1 MKLAIK
7 ILVETLKPCII
18 LLHEI
23 IRDGEN
29 VIWGLSKFKIGWDLN
44 YTDVIARFVGN
55 ITRW

>member
-1 MKLAIK
+1 LAIK

-29 VIWGLSKFKIGWDLN
+29 VIWGVSKFKIGWNLN
-44 YTDVIARFVGN
+44 YNDVIARFVGN